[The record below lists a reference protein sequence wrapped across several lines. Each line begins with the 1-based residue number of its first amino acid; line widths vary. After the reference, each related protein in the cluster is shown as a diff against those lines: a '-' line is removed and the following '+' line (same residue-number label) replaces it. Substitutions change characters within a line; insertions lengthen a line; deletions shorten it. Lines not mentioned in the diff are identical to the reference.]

1 MVLYLPVN
9 FNYIWQALNT
19 TDSKIKHTSDT
30 DRSSSYLDYIYIVDA
45 DNKGELHIKELAWMW
60 YRLLTNN

>member
-1 MVLYLPVN
+1 LN
-9 FNYIWQALNT
+9 FNYIWQALDT

-45 DNKGELHIKELAWMW
+45 DNKGELRIKELA
-60 YRLLTNN
+60 

>member
-1 MVLYLPVN
+1 MVRYIPVN
-9 FNYIWQALNT
+9 LNYILQALDT
-19 TDSKIKHTSDT
+19 TDSKSKHTSDT

-45 DNKGELHIKELAWMW
+45 DNKGELRIKELAWMW